1 MCFAADCYAPMWC
14 DAVVPRFPRERAP
27 QRTVRCAEVV
37 PTSQE
42 YQDMKITKIDFRPVV
57 REHDKGVFIGY
68 ANVEITF
75 APDVSLTLYSV
86 ELNVWDDNGF
96 AVRTKRHQ
104 AERNGR
110 WYTDAFL
117 SDTFRKHLANALLKD
132 RVIASAA
139 ELATEQRDSAC
150 SADEKSEGILL

>member
-1 MCFAADCYAPMWC
+1 
-14 DAVVPRFPRERAP
+14 
-27 QRTVRCAEVV
+27 
-37 PTSQE
+37 
-42 YQDMKITKIDFRPVV
+42 MKITKINFRPVV
-57 REHDKGVFIGY
+57 RPHDKGVFLGY

-75 APDVSLTLYSV
+75 AKDVAMTLYNV
-86 ELNVWDDNGF
+86 ECNVWDDNGF
-96 AVRTKRHQ
+96 AIRTPRHK
-104 AERNGR
+104 AERNGQ

-117 SDTFRKHLANALLKD
+117 SDEFRKRLADTILKD